1 MSEIWN
7 GDTWSLLVPP
17 DPVTGKEG
25 LVSLEQVSCVSSD
38 WCMAEG
44 GGENLAHP
52 VNKPTIE
59 LWNGES
65 WRIENQPPNT
75 SSFELNGI
83 SCLTKKECIAVTDYS
98 SSAFANTELWNGRS
112 WAVETPNNLNS
123 LSKPMFTGV
132 SCVAGGSCIA
142 VGQGYV
148 VMGNKATEEFFADT
162 WSGRSWTK
170 VPVPMPSAKAD
181 YSQEMDQIDCT
192 TAEKCNAA
200 ASFDREPG
208 DTQFVFPVNLTYS
221 S

>member
-1 MSEIWN
+1 M
-7 GDTWSLLVPP
+7 
-17 DPVTGKEG
+17 
-25 LVSLEQVSCVSSD
+25 
-38 WCMAEG
+38 
-44 GGENLAHP
+44 
-52 VNKPTIE
+52 
-59 LWNGES
+59 
-65 WRIENQPPNT
+65 
-75 SSFELNGI
+75 
-83 SCLTKKECIAVTDYS
+83 AVTDYS

-142 VGQGYV
+142 VGEGYV
-148 VMGNKATEEFFADT
+148 VMGNEATEEFFADT

-170 VPVPMPSAKAD
+170 VSVPMPSAKAD
-181 YSQEMDQIDCT
+181 YSQEMGQIDCKS
-192 TAEKCNAA
+192 AENCNAA